1 MGAGTISA
9 SCDTNRLVKIEIE
22 SNSPADTRR
31 IGERL
36 ARFLQAG
43 DVLLLQGDLGAGK
56 TCLTQ
61 GIGKGL
67 RVKEVV
73 KSSSFVLIN
82 YYEGRLKV
90 YHSDLFRLGSPEEV
104 ADLALEENAQDG
116 VLVVEWPE
124 VAFEELPSDHLLVRI
139 ETVTDT
145 ARRLSLEARGER
157 YESLLRELAPLV
169 NAQSA

>member
-1 MGAGTISA
+1 VSFQ
-9 SCDTNRLVKIEIE
+9 IE
-22 SNSPADTRR
+22 SHSPAETRR

-36 ARFLQAG
+36 GRLLQAG

-61 GIGKGL
+61 GVGKGL
-67 RVKEVV
+67 HVKEVV

-90 YHSDLFRLGSPEEV
+90 YHSDLFRLGGAEEV
-104 ADLALEENAQDG
+104 ADLGLEENAADG

-124 VAFEELPSDHLLVRI
+124 VAFDELPEEHLHVRI
-139 ETVTDT
+139 DLGTGEERVLHFD
-145 ARRLSLEARGER
+145 AKGER
-157 YESLLRELAPLV
+157 YETLLHELAPAV
-169 NAQSA
+169 KAQHV

>member
-1 MGAGTISA
+1 VT
-9 SCDTNRLVKIEIE
+9 LEIE
-22 SNSPADTRR
+22 SNSPAETRR

-36 ARFLQAG
+36 ARYLQPG

-67 RVKEVV
+67 KVKEQV

-82 YYEGRLKV
+82 YYQGRLKV
-90 YHSDLFRLGSPEEV
+90 YHSDLFRLGGAEEV
-104 ADLALEENAQDG
+104 ADLGLEENASDG

-124 VAFEELPSDHLLVRI
+124 VAFDEMPSEHLHVRI
-139 ETVTDT
+139 ALGKGEERV
-145 ARRLSLEARGER
+145 LSFDAKGDR
-157 YESLLRELAPLV
+157 YETLLRELAPAV
-169 NAQSA
+169 KARQA

>member
-1 MGAGTISA
+1 MTFS
-9 SCDTNRLVKIEIE
+9 IE
-22 SNSPADTRR
+22 SHSPAETRR

-36 ARFLQAG
+36 ARLLQAG

-90 YHSDLFRLGSPEEV
+90 YHSDLFRLGGAEEV
-104 ADLALEENAQDG
+104 ADLGLEENAADG

-124 VAFEELPSDHLLVRI
+124 VAFDELPTEHLHVNI
-139 ETVTDT
+139 E
-145 ARRLSLEARGER
+145 LGKGEARQLSFNAKGPR
-157 YESLLRELAPLV
+157 YEALLHELAPAV
-169 NAQSA
+169 KAQRA